1 PADSSSVPH
10 ASTIRATAVS
20 THMRPPACTPAISRS
35 APSAINARP
44 SRTAPASSAGSLS
57 APAMRQHHRVRLRAL
72 SVFERIV
79 YHCACIDPRDPAHP
93 VLEVDAVLREGDA
106 DGPLLVAVADFKR
119 MLGFDAANA
128 CVAPLRHAGRTEVR
142 DGVEYVT
149 FAMWEVVE

>member
-1 PADSSSVPH
+1 
-10 ASTIRATAVS
+10 
-20 THMRPPACTPAISRS
+20 M
-35 APSAINARP
+35 
-44 SRTAPASSAGSLS
+44 
-57 APAMRQHHRVRLRAL
+57 RLRAL

-119 MLGFDAANA
+119 ILGFEAAKA
-128 CVAPLRHAGRTEVR
+128 TMFELRRAGRTETH

-149 FAMWEVVE
+149 FTMWEMVAS

>member
-1 PADSSSVPH
+1 
-10 ASTIRATAVS
+10 
-20 THMRPPACTPAISRS
+20 MR
-35 APSAINARP
+35 
-44 SRTAPASSAGSLS
+44 
-57 APAMRQHHRVRLRAL
+57 VRAL

-79 YHCACIDPRDPAHP
+79 YHCVCIDPRDPARP

-128 CVAPLRHAGRTEVR
+128 CVAPLRRAGRTETR

-149 FAMWEVVE
+149 FAMWEVVES